1 MDRNSFYDNLA
12 NYSKNSL
19 HSNGINLHDSSKI
32 DFYNYIEHHGIKGQ
46 KWGVRRYQNP
56 DGSLTEEGKQ
66 RYLNPDGS
74 LNRQGQKE
82 LGREGVA
89 KFNQQRQQQQ
99 NNNSGNVYDEETQKN
114 KLNNAKQNKM
124 YDKLFVETIQ
134 NADLSDD
141 EINKEYEAYLKDP
154 KKYSETFETNS
165 LGKIKNS
172 LSGNNT
178 SKAKPKTES
187 KPKKET
193 QKENGKSEYEREM
206 NKILDEKG
214 YLDTDDIKSLSKY
227 STKIGSESR
236 NNSSKSNNDIEKEQ
250 LELYKKKMNETLD
263 KKGHITPSDMEKW
276 NKEIESETGHK
287 IKTGQEKAKEAKAT
301 KKEEKKEIK
310 AAQKEVEKNLKG
322 GLVSNWALLN
332 KAMKEAGITDQK
344 NMTAADWNRVNEE
357 IKKLRN
363 K

>member
-32 DFYNYIEHHGIKGQ
+32 DFYNSLQHHGIKGQ
-46 KWGVRRYQNP
+46 KWGVRRYQNS

-89 KFNQQRQQQQ
+89 KFNQQRQQQR
-99 NNNSGNVYDEETQKN
+99 NNNSGNVYDEETQKT

-141 EINKEYEAYLKDP
+141 EINKEYESYLKDP
-154 KKYSETFETNS
+154 KKYSETFETDS
-165 LGKIKNS
+165 LGRIKNS

-178 SKAKPKTES
+178 SKAEKQASKFTQDEIKELLGDETPNKELKERAKSAFGPKATPEEES
-187 KPKKET
+187 AFWKALAKEYEKGNIKSAPNNKTNNSKKE
-193 QKENGKSEYEREM
+193 KES
-206 NKILDEKG
+206 NKL
-214 YLDTDDIKSLSKY
+214 T
-227 STKIGSESR
+227 
-236 NNSSKSNNDIEKEQ
+236 
-250 LELYKKKMNETLD
+250 
-263 KKGHITPSDMEKW
+263 
-276 NKEIESETGHK
+276 
-287 IKTGQEKAKEAKAT
+287 
-301 KKEEKKEIK
+301 KEEKKEIK
-310 AAQKEVEKNLKG
+310 DAKKEAWKTATKKHGLRNLVTGPLLGTLSDWGMVNKAIKELGYTSEEKKNL
-322 GLVSNWALLN
+322 
-332 KAMKEAGITDQK
+332 
-344 NMTAADWNRVNEE
+344 TASDWNKINEK
-357 IKKLRN
+357 IADMRGFN